1 MSMTLKQKVVGL
13 MAATILAAGAGLA
26 VGIVTSGQVMHAY
39 GQESRMDEIEGAALE
54 GGATVKLMQAAIT
67 ALLDNRRSSDGDN
80 ALNLHAHTAELTNG
94 VAERVVGLPQ
104 AERVAALSK
113 HLEEYRGRL
122 SEAGTVVLSIGASSS
137 EGLQAPV
144 RKSSQGMAAVLA
156 QADFFDPGFV
166 SAFNMLI
173 YAEADLFLRP
183 DEVPEKALAKAR
195 QQLQSLLPGSGLAPR
210 LIKLFGDELTVYG
223 QATDAL
229 FVARRKVREH
239 RILLEAKGAELINET
254 DLLRQDAIS
263 GAQSAGDRLGV
274 SVDRSRLGVVISSLV
289 ILVFALSVAVVFV
302 RSVMAPV
309 SRMTGLLGRLATGET
324 EAEVPEA
331 ARDDEVGEMAK
342 AVVTLMANRRYT
354 TSVAQ
359 AIANGDLTVQV
370 TRLSD
375 QDAMGIALEQMLE
388 KLREVVETASMAAQ
402 NVASGSQQL
411 SSGSEQMSEGAT
423 EQASASEQASSS
435 MEQMAANIRQSAD
448 NAAETEKLAVR
459 SAVDAETSG
468 GAVSKSVSAMKSIA
482 EKISIVQEIAR
493 QTDLLALNAAIEAAR
508 AGEHGR
514 GFAVVASEVRKLA
527 ERSQEASTEI
537 VTLADNS
544 LAVAEEAGRMLT
556 KLVPDIRRTADLVQE
571 ISASAREQTIG
582 TEQVNTAINQLDRV
596 SQQNAASAEQISATS
611 EELAAQADRLRAILG
626 YFTVE
631 AASAPTFALPAG
643 EHPGA
648 PADDRD
654 AVLESA

>member
-26 VGIVTSGQVMHAY
+26 VGIATSSQVMQAY
-39 GQESRMDEIEGAALE
+39 GQDSRMGEIEGAALE

-80 ALNLHAHTAELTNG
+80 ALHLHAHTMELMDG
-94 VAERVVGLPQ
+94 VARKAVGLPQ
-104 AERVAALSK
+104 AERVTALSK
-113 HLEEYRGRL
+113 HLDDYRGRL
-122 SEAGTVVLSIGASSS
+122 SDAGKVVLSIGASSS

-144 RKSSQGMAAVLA
+144 RKSSERMAAVLA

-166 SAFNMLI
+166 SAFNVLI
-173 YAEADLFLRP
+173 YAEADLFLHP
-183 DEVPEKALAKAR
+183 DEAPEKALAKAR
-195 QQLQSLLPGSGLAPR
+195 QQLQALLPGSGLAPR
-210 LIKLFGDELTVYG
+210 LIKSFGDELTIYG
-223 QATDAL
+223 QATEAL
-229 FVARRKVREH
+229 FVARKQVREH
-239 RILLEAKGAELINET
+239 RILLEAKGAELIGET
-254 DLLRQDAIS
+254 ELLRQEAIS
-263 GAQSAGDRLGV
+263 GSQSAGDRLGL
-274 SVDRSRLGVVISSLV
+274 SVDRNRLSVVISSLV
-289 ILVFALSVAVVFV
+289 ILMFAVSVAAVFL
-302 RSVMAPV
+302 RNIMTPL
-309 SRMTGLLGRLATGET
+309 SRMTGLLSRLASGET
-324 EAEVPEA
+324 ESEVPEA
-331 ARDDEVGEMAK
+331 ARGDEVGDMAK
-342 AVVTLMANRRYT
+342 AVVALMANRRYT

-375 QDAMGIALEQMLE
+375 QDAMGVALEHMLE
-388 KLREVVETASMAAQ
+388 KLREVVETATMAAQ

-435 MEQMAANIRQSAD
+435 MEQMSANIRQSAD
-448 NAAETEKLAVR
+448 NAAETEKIAVR
-459 SAVDAETSG
+459 SAADAETSG
-468 GAVSKSVSAMKSIA
+468 SAVGKSVDAMKSIA
-482 EKISIVQEIAR
+482 EKISIIQEIAR

-527 ERSQEASTEI
+527 ERSQEASNEI
-537 VTLADNS
+537 VTLAGS
-544 LAVAEEAGRMLT
+544 SVTIAEEAGRMLT
-556 KLVPDIRRTADLVQE
+556 QLVPDIRRTADLVQE

-611 EELAAQADRLRAILG
+611 EELAAQADQLRAILG
-626 YFTVE
+626 YFTVT
-631 AASAPTFALPAG
+631 AAHIPTAPVTHPAG
-643 EHPGA
+643 H
-648 PADDRD
+648 DDQNALR
-654 AVLESA
+654 ESA